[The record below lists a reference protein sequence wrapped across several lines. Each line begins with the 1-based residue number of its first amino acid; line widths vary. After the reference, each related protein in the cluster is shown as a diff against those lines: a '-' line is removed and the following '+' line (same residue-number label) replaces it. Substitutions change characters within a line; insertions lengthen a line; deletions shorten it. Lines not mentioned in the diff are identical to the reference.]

1 MAKMMLNCLICLK
14 WLMWKIRWQYN
25 RVRKCLWKTY
35 SEKQIKALNTL
46 KKNNFWIRK
55 LFSLTFIS
63 HLFRFLENC
72 PQTLFLFWFWILICR
87 ICLKPHGAN
96 FQIITRGF
104 NCVDTTMGSTQ
115 FFIQKFWL
123 KLHFIFLI
131 AKQFKSRNYKWFLAN
146 ISCKNWPPAQ
156 FLSNFPKIR
165 QLPK

>member
-1 MAKMMLNCLICLK
+1 M
-14 WLMWKIRWQYN
+14 
-25 RVRKCLWKTY
+25 
-35 SEKQIKALNTL
+35 

-55 LFSLTFIS
+55 LFSLTFIT

-72 PQTLFLFWFWILICR
+72 PQTWFLFWFWILICQ
-87 ICLKPHGAN
+87 KPSGAN

-104 NCVDTTMGSTQ
+104 NCVDTTMGSTE

-146 ISCKNWPPAQ
+146 ISCKNWPQPNFWAIFQ
-156 FLSNFPKIR
+156 KSGNFPNKLKTYLLR
-165 QLPK
+165 LAKLQKAD